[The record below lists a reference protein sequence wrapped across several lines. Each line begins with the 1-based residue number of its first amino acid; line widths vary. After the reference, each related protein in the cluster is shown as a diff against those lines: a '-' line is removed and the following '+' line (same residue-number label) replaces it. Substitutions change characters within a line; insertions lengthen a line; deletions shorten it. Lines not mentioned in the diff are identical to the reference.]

1 MAIDK
6 TTGKGCAWSIASK
19 MIAKKLVADG
29 IVGKP
34 IVEKTYK
41 NRYELLWVYIN
52 REGEVCVSS
61 ERNNGSKENPLWV
74 PSFIDIEKW
83 EQGVKKFRAYTSLE
97 RNIEYYLLPEIE
109 EYLRNIPDIEL
120 VSITRD
126 FLIEHG
132 VLNTPIRQC
141 AGKTYY
147 FNTDEVY
154 SIDKEEKLFTYEGRL
169 KFHLFKIFGETC
181 FNLAVW
187 GKAATHFKIGMTLE
201 ECINIFLKTELIHSD
216 PRTLSP
222 VDQLVLY
229 ICTPIYERVPENRD
243 EATFDRIRIIVGLPR
258 YKFDSWDTLRNE
270 VKKYKNEI
278 YKRVVQKLEGDRQ
291 LKKYGVPINFL
302 VLSNVTLLPDYSME
316 FIFEL
321 KELKTDNH

>member
-1 MAIDK
+1 M
-6 TTGKGCAWSIASK
+6 
-19 MIAKKLVADG
+19 
-29 IVGKP
+29 
-34 IVEKTYK
+34 
-41 NRYELLWVYIN
+41 
-52 REGEVCVSS
+52 
-61 ERNNGSKENPLWV
+61 
-74 PSFIDIEKW
+74 
-83 EQGVKKFRAYTSLE
+83 
-97 RNIEYYLLPEIE
+97 
-109 EYLRNIPDIEL
+109 
-120 VSITRD
+120 
-126 FLIEHG
+126 
-132 VLNTPIRQC
+132 
-141 AGKTYY
+141 
-147 FNTDEVY
+147 
-154 SIDKEEKLFTYEGRL
+154 
-169 KFHLFKIFGETC
+169 
-181 FNLAVW
+181 AVW
-187 GKAATHFKIGMTLE
+187 GKAATHFKVGMTLE